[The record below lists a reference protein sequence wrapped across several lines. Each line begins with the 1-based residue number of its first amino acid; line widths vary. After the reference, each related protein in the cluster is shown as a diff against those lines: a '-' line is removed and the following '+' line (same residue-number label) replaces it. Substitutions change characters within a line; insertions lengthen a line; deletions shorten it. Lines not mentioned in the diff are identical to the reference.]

1 MLSPSTI
8 SEKPP
13 FASEDSRWQLVQRIV
28 HSSGFRSTARL
39 RDFLLYVTECAIR
52 NAPEDA
58 TEQQVGINVFGRAP
72 GYNCSEDSI
81 VRTNARLLRQKLSEY
96 FAQEGSA
103 EELIVDIPKGHYLPI
118 FRPAHGP
125 VTEAGAEPAGAVA
138 STGTPAPRTSA
149 SPRLDGRMVA
159 LAALVLAIVTVAAFF
174 LGRRSLTRG
183 AAPAPPVPKE
193 NRALE
198 ALWAPFF
205 TGGTPLII
213 YSNAV
218 FVGNSKQGLRYAA
231 PGEQT
236 TPEDRVDTYTG
247 IGEAAAVYDLTQLF
261 DAHHAQFI
269 LKRSLL
275 VTWDEARMKN
285 LVFIGSRAENPSL
298 RVLPDTSDFALAT
311 VKDQSVI
318 VNRNPGPGEPGAFSR
333 PEHPLTRD
341 YAIVA
346 LLPGVEPGK
355 WILTCSGLTTFGTQA
370 AVEFVS
376 QPQSVQQLFQAAKFP
391 HHTVRPFEAVLETTI
406 AGGVPLQTHLV
417 AIHTH

>member
-1 MLSPSTI
+1 MLSPSAV
-8 SEKPP
+8 SEKPV
-13 FASEDSRWQLVQRIV
+13 FESQDLRWQLVQRIV
-28 HSSGFRSTARL
+28 HSSCFRSTARL

-81 VRTNARLLRQKLSEY
+81 VRTNARLLRQKLAEY
-96 FAQEGSA
+96 FAQEGAA
-103 EELIVDIPKGHYLPI
+103 EELLVDIPKGHYLPI
-118 FRPAHGP
+118 FRAAHAAAGDSNPHGATLALPGRQVSESAPTSPADWKRWGL
-125 VTEAGAEPAGAVA
+125 VG
-138 STGTPAPRTSA
+138 
-149 SPRLDGRMVA
+149 LA
-159 LAALVLAIVTVAAFF
+159 LALVAVAAFF
-174 LGRRSLTRG
+174 VGRRT
-183 AAPAPPVPKE
+183 APPAAAKRSAVKE
-193 NRALE
+193 NPAFE

-205 TGGTPLII
+205 TGGTPLVI

-218 FVGNSKQGLRYAA
+218 FVGNSKDGLRYAA
-231 PGEQT
+231 AGEQT
-236 TPEDRVDTYTG
+236 TPDNRVDTYTG

-298 RVLPDTSDFALAT
+298 RVLPDTSDFALAPA
-311 VKDQSVI
+311 KDRFVI
-318 VNRNPGPGEPGAFSR
+318 VNRNPRPGEPVEFSR

-346 LLPGVEPGK
+346 LLPGVESGK

-376 QPQSVQQLFQAAKFP
+376 QPQSVQQLVQAARFP
-391 HHTVRPFEAVLETTI
+391 HNAIRPFEAVLETTI
-406 AGGVPLQTHLV
+406 AGGVPIQTHLV